1 MLNPIL
7 ASSALRRMRSRRT
20 LVIVG
25 AYVLVMLALALGG
38 MLSYVSQSRVN
49 LDQLPQGQRAYMM
62 LILAQLALIALVAPV
77 MTASSIAGE
86 RERQTLEL
94 LLVTNTSSI
103 GIVFGKM
110 MESFAFLALMI
121 LCALPVS
128 GLVLVVGGATLSQIL
143 LGTLFLLCC
152 AFVAAC
158 VGVFSSSFMKNTVGA
173 TIVSYL
179 LMLAVGGATLIP
191 LVIAITPQM
200 RKTLMDAAQYAAMA
214 PADAMRMLPKPLYI
228 NPAVG
233 LAALLEMQTGRIV
246 APYVTGGGRLP
257 ALFLMLKKIGYV
269 NVVWINMALMGA
281 LSLALVC
288 LGALFVRPGRVRVR
302 RKGRA

>member
-7 ASSALRRMRSRRT
+7 ASSALRRMRSKRT
-20 LVIVG
+20 LAIVG
-25 AYVLVMLALALGG
+25 VYVLVMLVLALGG
-38 MLSYVSQSRVN
+38 MLSFVRQNSVI
-49 LDQLPQGQRAYMM
+49 LEELPQGQRSYMM

-94 LLVTNTSSI
+94 LLVTNTSSL

-110 MESFAFLALMI
+110 MESFAFLALLI
-121 LCALPVS
+121 LCGLPVTC
-128 GLVLVVGGATLSQIL
+128 LVLVVGGATISQIL

-152 AFVAAC
+152 AFAAAC

-173 TIVSYL
+173 TVISYL
-179 LMLAVGGATLIP
+179 LMLAVGGATLLP
-191 LVIAITPQM
+191 LVIGITPQM
-200 RKTLMDAAQYAAMA
+200 RKTLMDAAQYAAMT
-214 PADAMRMLPKPLYI
+214 PAEAMRMLPKPLYV

-233 LAALLEMQTGRIV
+233 LVSMLEMQTGRIEG
-246 APYVTGGGRLP
+246 PYVTGGGRLP
-257 ALFLMLKKIGYV
+257 ALFLMLKKIGYE
-269 NVVWINMALMGA
+269 NVVWINMALLVVLA
-281 LSLALVC
+281 LALVC
-288 LGALFVRPGRVRVR
+288 LGALFVRPGRVHVR